1 MSQEGFDGC
10 IPIVLVPIEKGV
22 DSPVVHTRQ
31 RPCNAIVAKST
42 NKNKAMRAKKFLVPN
57 LPSEIENKNGDK
69 SGSNRRGTKTPMTK

>member
-1 MSQEGFDGC
+1 MAVFPSF
-10 IPIVLVPIEKGV
+10 LFRLRKGV
-22 DSPVVHTRQ
+22 DSPVEGVDS
-31 RPCNAIVAKST
+31 PVVYVAKST